1 MMQKGPYGRKDRL
14 IKEKRNDTYKNRE
27 KWSEPTRCSV
37 CGAVFTK
44 GRWAWEKTPENAHEA
59 VCPACRRILDHYPAG
74 TIEIKGDFFESHR
87 EEILNLV
94 RNVEKAEMGEHPLE
108 RIMAIRDENGHTVIT
123 TTGVHI
129 ARRILEAL
137 ARSYEGKSSFQYGDG
152 SKSIRGFWER

>member
-1 MMQKGPYGRKDRL
+1 MQKGPYGRKDRL
-14 IKEKRNDTYKNRE
+14 IKEKRNDTYRHRE
-27 KWSEPTRCSV
+27 KWPEPTRCSV

-44 GRWAWEKTPENAHEA
+44 GRWTWEKTPEQAHEA

-74 TIEIKGDFFESHR
+74 TLELKGDFFESHR

-108 RIMAIRDENGHTVIT
+108 RIMAVEEAGECTLIT

-152 SKSIRGFWER
+152 SKNIRGFWER